1 MSNEDRSYADER
13 RETAE
18 SRAREA
24 AGSRRQVYA
33 LVGLFM
39 VSVLVIGIVLAILSA
54 GVGGQ
59 GSWWQKVSMTHT
71 PLQKGSIGQDIEIT
85 ARVLGLPKNV
95 TLSYMVIP
103 NNASFNTYR
112 YIKPNNVYMLLT
124 AAGGDQ
130 YSYTITGTEVLGDIT
145 YSISA
150 SDSYGNSA
158 VTQTYKIA
166 VDDFNV
172 EWPAKELTVYVTQT
186 ATVPVTIRSYNN
198 FVSAVSL
205 RAVALGMNAL
215 PGGLAAEFSPAT
227 VTPSPGG
234 AVTSQLVIRSTSTT
248 FIPSG
253 LYNVKVE
260 AWSST
265 QRGTVTRN
273 SSIAVLK
280 VPDFDFTVNP
290 TSQSVVRQVINQI
303 TERVTPFN
311 ITVNIQQGFESNL
324 QFRVAG
330 LPGQGVYYR
339 WVIGN
344 ANWHSTGNTL
354 VNLEIVTQSTATVG
368 SYTLT
373 IYVTGGGFEKFKQV
387 SFIVMESTQS
397 PT

>member
-1 MSNEDRSYADER
+1 LSDEDRSFADER
-13 RETAE
+13 RAGAE
-18 SRAREA
+18 ARAREA

-59 GSWWQKVSMTHT
+59 GSWWQKVTMTHT
-71 PLQKGSIGQDIEIT
+71 PVQKGSIGQDIEIT
-85 ARVLGLPKNV
+85 AKVLGLPKNV

-103 NNASFNTYR
+103 NNASFYTYR
-112 YIKPNNVYMLLT
+112 FIKPNNVYMLLT

-158 VTQTYKIA
+158 VTQTFKISI
-166 VDDFNV
+166 DDFNV
-172 EWPAKELTVYVTQT
+172 EWPAKELSVYVTKT
-186 ATVPVTIRSYNN
+186 ATVPVTIRSFNS

-205 RAVALGMNAL
+205 RCVALGLNAL
-215 PGGLAAEFSPAT
+215 PGGLAAEFRPAS
-227 VTPSPGG
+227 VTPGPGG
-234 AVTSQLVIRSTSTT
+234 VVTSQLVIRSTSTT

-260 AWSST
+260 AWAST

-273 SSIAVLK
+273 SSIAILK
-280 VPDFDFTVNP
+280 VPDFDFTVSP

-311 ITVNIQQGFESNL
+311 ITVNIQEGFESNL

-330 LPGQGVYYR
+330 LPNTGVYYR

-344 ANWHSTGNTL
+344 ANWHSTGATL
-354 VNLEIVTQSTATVG
+354 VNLEIVTQSVATVG

-387 SFIVMESTQS
+387 SFIIQESTQ
-397 PT
+397 T